1 MGTRRVYHEDFL
13 SGPGGWAS
21 WGTWPEDADE
31 PPPPSGNPGAGSLEL
46 ELTGGGGFISRSP
59 WWVDYNHAPPG
70 QPAYPGVFVK
80 GSYLH
85 LLAGLVT
92 APQPAGATF
101 GDAAAKDPNHFIT
114 EGFPSDFTDAVV
126 TVRVK
131 GQLEARGAR
140 LGLLAQ
146 ARNEKQSSASQ
157 ALNVNSVMAFPDA
170 ITPAW
175 REQSITLRPDDALWQ
190 CLGSRVDR
198 LAGHPENSNP
208 AIAYGS
214 GPARELLASLTG
226 NIIIV
231 LFDLLVQVLHLLI
244 PRTAR
249 HIKRVIREARQHHP
263 RALRPGRASERHA
276 MKLAHGPAPASLLQ
290 PFIVASPLRSARA
303 NLHLLGQPNAFL
315 AAACRR
321 RARAGRRGAHPAG
334 GARLQG

>member
-92 APQPAGATF
+92 APQSAVVGNPFTS
-101 GDAAAKDPNHFIT
+101 
-114 EGFPSDFTDAVV
+114 EGFPSDFTNAIV

-131 GQLEARGAR
+131 GELEARGSR

-146 ARNEKQSSASQ
+146 ARNENQSSASQ
-157 ALNVNSVMAFPDA
+157 ALNVNSVMAFPARNCTSD
-170 ITPAW
+170 
-175 REQSITLRPDDALWQ
+175 
-190 CLGSRVDR
+190 
-198 LAGHPENSNP
+198 LA
-208 AIAYGS
+208 
-214 GPARELLASLTG
+214 
-226 NIIIV
+226 
-231 LFDLLVQVLHLLI
+231 LLVMGWGNFGRLLEI
-244 PRTAR
+244 
-249 HIKRVIREARQHHP
+249 HFMCI
-263 RALRPGRASERHA
+263 
-276 MKLAHGPAPASLLQ
+276 
-290 PFIVASPLRSARA
+290 F
-303 NLHLLGQPNAFL
+303 
-315 AAACRR
+315 
-321 RARAGRRGAHPAG
+321 
-334 GARLQG
+334 